1 MWALCAFVESGV
13 SSNVHVPTC
22 LLLFA
27 VVRRQLS
34 KKSFPLCMQQL
45 HQGLRAAHHLKHW
58 GRMQYGLF
66 LKAIGLS
73 LDEAMKF
80 WRTEFIKTIDADK
93 VCTSAV
99 CVWARSDAIYGR
111 PNDNVSGSAWCLLH
125 GERCLR

>member
-1 MWALCAFVESGV
+1 
-13 SSNVHVPTC
+13 
-22 LLLFA
+22 
-27 VVRRQLS
+27 
-34 KKSFPLCMQQL
+34 MQQL

-93 VCTSAV
+93 VCTGAV
-99 CVWARSDAIYGR
+99 CTGEVALYLYG
-111 PNDNVSGSAWCLLH
+111 
-125 GERCLR
+125 

>member
-1 MWALCAFVESGV
+1 M
-13 SSNVHVPTC
+13 
-22 LLLFA
+22 FA

-93 VCTSAV
+93 VCTGAV
-99 CVWARSDAIYGR
+99 CTGEVALYLYG
-111 PNDNVSGSAWCLLH
+111 
-125 GERCLR
+125 